1 MKKISIYFTVLFL
14 CSNLNLFAQVVSYSF
29 RDSTGIYNE
38 INGDTLA
45 IATHTSQDPG
55 NLNDVNFGPFAL
67 PFIYTFNCI
76 D

>member
-45 IATHTSQDPG
+45 IATLTSQDP
-55 NLNDVNFGPFAL
+55 V
-67 PFIYTFNCI
+67 I
-76 D
+76 